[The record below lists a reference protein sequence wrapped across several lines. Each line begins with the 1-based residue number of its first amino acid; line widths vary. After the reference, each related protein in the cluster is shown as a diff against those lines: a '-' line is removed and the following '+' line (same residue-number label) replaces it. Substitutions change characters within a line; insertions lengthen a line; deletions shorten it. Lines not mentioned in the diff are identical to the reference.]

1 MAAGIYS
8 TILNGSEVS
17 YSVAM
22 DTEEIAELDLRGL
35 ICPLPVLRARK
46 ALMAM
51 EPGQLLRISCTDPAA
66 ASDFPAFCHS
76 AAHEL
81 IKTGREY
88 GAQEVELWFLIRR
101 GKMDRTKKN

>member
-1 MAAGIYS
+1 MAAEIYS

-17 YSVAM
+17 YSVVM
-22 DTEEIAELDLRGL
+22 DTVETTELDLRGL

-66 ASDFPAFCHS
+66 ASDFPAFCRS

-81 IKTGREY
+81 IETGREN
-88 GAQEVELWFLIRR
+88 GVQGLELWFLIRR
-101 GKMDRTKKN
+101 GKMDRTKKK